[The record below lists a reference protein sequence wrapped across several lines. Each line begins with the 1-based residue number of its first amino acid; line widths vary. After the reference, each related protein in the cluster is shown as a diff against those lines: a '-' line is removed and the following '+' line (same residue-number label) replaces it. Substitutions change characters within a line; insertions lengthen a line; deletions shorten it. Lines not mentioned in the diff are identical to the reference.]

1 MGECGRGGETV
12 KSGEG
17 AREKKKKKK
26 KRRKILFFFAKQMDN
41 GGFDPPTSRML
52 SVRSISAFR
61 SESEFIG
68 CYQLS

>member
-26 KRRKILFFFAKQMDN
+26 KEERSCFFLQNKWTTGA
-41 GGFDPPTSRML
+41 
-52 SVRSISAFR
+52 SIPLPHA
-61 SESEFIG
+61 
-68 CYQLS
+68 C